1 MLLICC
7 IRIESF
13 IDNIIYIF
21 SLYLSCKK
29 YVMGKLIVIVIKFKF
44 IWGFAVFFE
53 VLYEIW
59 VVVKLNILDFIGLRI
74 IECDILVL
82 LEVS

>member
-21 SLYLSCKK
+21 SSYLRCKK

>member
-1 MLLICC
+1 
-7 IRIESF
+7 
-13 IDNIIYIF
+13 
-21 SLYLSCKK
+21 
-29 YVMGKLIVIVIKFKF
+29 MGKLIVIVIKFKF
-44 IWGFAVFFE
+44 IWGFVVFFE